1 MRKKTGISFIFD
13 SRHSP
18 MELLRKTF
26 KIVFVKGTKKGLK
39 KFNSILSFGQAV
51 VTFCMP
57 AVTSSVSK
65 PYQKKQREWSK
76 IKWKLI
82 ILCAGL
88 LRQQYLI
95 TMDTNRMLK
104 SAYVA
109 LHVQRCP
116 RLFHL
121 LLVVMHWGRRRRLN
135 GSSRGCFLSDESLA
149 TLFIT
154 FCEKSG
160 FINEVQFAV

>member
-1 MRKKTGISFIFD
+1 M
-13 SRHSP
+13 
-18 MELLRKTF
+18 
-26 KIVFVKGTKKGLK
+26 
-39 KFNSILSFGQAV
+39 SFGHPA

-57 AVTSSVSK
+57 GDTSFVSE
-65 PYQKKQREWSK
+65 PYQNKQTEWNK
-76 IKWKLI
+76 IKLKLMNGNYFSF
-82 ILCAGL
+82 AGL
-88 LRQQYLI
+88 LKQQYLI

>member
-65 PYQKKQREWSK
+65 PYQKKKREWSK
-76 IKWKLI
+76 IK
-82 ILCAGL
+82 
-88 LRQQYLI
+88 
-95 TMDTNRMLK
+95 
-104 SAYVA
+104 
-109 LHVQRCP
+109 
-116 RLFHL
+116 
-121 LLVVMHWGRRRRLN
+121 
-135 GSSRGCFLSDESLA
+135 
-149 TLFIT
+149 
-154 FCEKSG
+154 
-160 FINEVQFAV
+160 